1 MSIQLTDN
9 EMNVNI
15 IDAAGGVWYESNMPV
30 NEELL
35 YRRIGERLKRRREEL
50 GLKQGQLADAVGL
63 LRTSITNIESGRQRP
78 PIHLLYALCAA
89 LNLEAAHV
97 LPTSEEVSRPSTVPV
112 GEIVKGKVGGGI
124 TDVGQRSAALLQQL
138 LSE

>member
-1 MSIQLTDN
+1 MLLTYVDGCG
-9 EMNVNI
+9 MI
-15 IDAAGGVWYESNMPV
+15 RTMPV

-35 YRRIGERLKRRREEL
+35 YRRIGERLKSRREEL
-50 GLKQGQLADAVGL
+50 GLKQGQLAEAVGL

-89 LNLEAAHV
+89 LNLDAAEV
-97 LPTSEEVSRPSTVPV
+97 LPASEEMSRPSTVPV
-112 GEIVKGKVGGGI
+112 GEIVKGRVGGGI
-124 TDVGQRSAALLQQL
+124 TDVPQRSAALLQQL

>member
-1 MSIQLTDN
+1 MWHDK
-9 EMNVNI
+9 
-15 IDAAGGVWYESNMPV
+15 DMPI

-35 YRRIGERLKRRREEL
+35 YRRIGERLKHRREEL
-50 GLKQGQLADAVGL
+50 GLKQGQLAEAVGL

-89 LNLEAAHV
+89 LNLEAADV
-97 LPTSEEVSRPSTVPV
+97 LPASEEMSRPITVPV
-112 GEIVKGKVGGGI
+112 GEIVKGRVGGGI
-124 TDVGQRSAALLQQL
+124 TDVPQRSAAILQQL